1 MYHELFRD
9 SSFWAFLFRVDQE
22 VAETCRREKCA
33 CGGRL
38 HAADY
43 PRKSRGA
50 KSLPEAYRSRLS
62 FCCERD
68 GCRKRKTPP
77 SVRFLGRKVYLGVV
91 VILVTAMR
99 QGATP
104 RRVRELSQ
112 AFGAD
117 RQTIARWQVFWTE
130 FFPRTK
136 FWHVARARLV
146 PACEMLA
153 LPLSLLN
160 AFVHSAKDRDGWRK
174 LLTFLAPITIPAGLE
189 IKVSEGQPKPAE
201 DDSRRV

>member
-1 MYHELFRD
+1 MYQELLRD
-9 SSFWAFLFRVDQE
+9 ASFWTFLFRLDE
-22 VAETCRREKCA
+22 DLAETCRKGACA

-38 HAADY
+38 HAAVY
-43 PRKSRGA
+43 PRKPRGI
-50 KSLPEAYRSRLS
+50 KGLPEAYRFRLS
-62 FCCERD
+62 FCCDRE

-117 RQTIARWQVFWTE
+117 RQTIARWQAFWRE
-130 FFPRTK
+130 LIPQTK
-136 FWHVARARLV
+136 FWHVNRARLV
-146 PACEMLA
+146 PVCEMLA

-160 AFVHSAKDRDGWRK
+160 VFVHSDQDRDGWGE
-174 LLTFLAPITIPAGLE
+174 LLTFLAPITIRDGLE
-189 IKVSEGQPKPAE
+189 IKISEGPPKPAE

>member
-1 MYHELFRD
+1 MYHELVGD
-9 SSFWAFLFRVDQE
+9 ASFWAFLFRVDQDL
-22 VAETCRREKCA
+22 AETCRQEKCA

-38 HAADY
+38 HTADY
-43 PRKSRGA
+43 PRKPRGA
-50 KSLPEAYRSRLS
+50 EGLPEAYRSRLS
-62 FCCERD
+62 FCCDRD

-77 SVRFLGRKVYLGVV
+77 SVRYLGRKVYLGVV

-112 AFGAD
+112 TFGAD
-117 RQTIARWQVFWTE
+117 RQTIARWRAFWTE
-130 FFPRTK
+130 LFPRTK

-146 PACEMLA
+146 LASGMLA
-153 LPLSLLN
+153 LPLSLLKV
-160 AFVHSAKDRDGWRK
+160 FVHSDKDRDGWGK
-174 LLTFLAPITIPAGLE
+174 LLTFLAPITITGGLE
-189 IKVSEGQPKPAE
+189 IKLPEGQTKPAE